1 MRSKF
6 FAVAILA
13 LFFVAGSAFAAD
25 VTGTWVAERE
35 MPKMQ
40 GAPGGGGPGGGGPGG
55 MGGMGGGGPMKW
67 TFNLKAEGAK
77 LTGSVQGP
85 MGEPSEIQDGK
96 IEGDKVTFTVKANF
110 MGNEMTTKYEGTV
123 SGDEISFKTTR
134 EGGMG
139 GGGMGGPP
147 GGGPGGNR
155 GERPPLIA
163 KRQK

>member
-1 MRSKF
+1 MCKKI
-6 FAVAILA
+6 FAVAIFA
-13 LFFVAGSAFAAD
+13 LFFVADVALAAD

-40 GAPGGGGPGGGGPGG
+40 GGGGPGGGGRGG
-55 MGGMGGGGPMKW
+55 MGAMGPLKW

-77 LTGSVQGP
+77 LTGTVQGP
-85 MGEPSEIQDGK
+85 FPQAPANDIQEGK
-96 IEGDKVTFTVKANF
+96 IEGDKITFIVKASF

-139 GGGMGGPP
+139 GRGMGGPP
-147 GGGPGGNR
+147 GGGGRGGNR

>member
-1 MRSKF
+1 MRLKMIVF
-6 FAVAILA
+6 LVAAFCLFAIPS
-13 LFFVAGSAFAAD
+13 FAGD
-25 VTGTWVAERE
+25 ITGKWVAERE

-40 GAPGGGGPGGGGPGG
+40 GGGSGGGPGGG
-55 MGGMGGGGPMKW
+55 MGAMGPMKF
-67 TFNLKAEGAK
+67 TFNLKAEGSK
-77 LTGSVQGP
+77 LTGTVQGP
-85 MGEPSEIQDGK
+85 FGEPNEIQDGK

-110 MGNEMTTKYEGTV
+110 MGNEMTTRYEGTV

-139 GGGMGGPP
+139 GPP
-147 GGGPGGNR
+147 GGGPG

>member
-1 MRSKF
+1 MRLKNILIT
-6 FAVAILA
+6 ILA
-13 LFFVAGSAFAAD
+13 LFFVSSMALAAD

-40 GAPGGGGPGGGGPGG
+40 GGGGPGGGGPGGGGPGG
-55 MGGMGGGGPMKW
+55 GMGAMGPMKW

-85 MGEPSEIQDGK
+85 FGEPNDIQEGK
-96 IEGDKVTFTVKANF
+96 IEGDKIFFIVKANF

-139 GGGMGGPP
+139 RMGGPP
-147 GGGPGGNR
+147 GGGQGGNR
-155 GERPPLIA
+155 ERPPLIA